1 MERMIKTLKAVKD
14 TFVSKDK
21 GAQPLRM
28 LLIGETG
35 SGKTSFLNLMCNANV
50 VHKLGFETGVE
61 TFRAF
66 NDLSVE
72 NAEERQMESKTSGAN
87 QYEVRFDEVGLTI
100 GIIDTPGFGDT
111 RGLTEDKKNTK
122 KIVDTVKEAQYIHC
136 ICLVINARQSRMSS
150 NLKYVLSEVSG
161 VLPKATLNNLV
172 VVLTNA
178 KDESDASF
186 DVRELTTFLGK
197 EIPVGNVFYIDNP
210 YCKWEKLRQKSGTTE
225 ISKQLAKK
233 LQRDFSDAS
242 DALAS
247 MFELVQGFEEV
258 HTDSFMKLYILKE
271 AVERNTLA
279 YSTACDN
286 AKSKKDAIDKKMND
300 LQEMKKSN
308 EDKWQRQEF
317 KATYTFETWVQ
328 VPTSNHN
335 TLCGFNGCRS
345 NCHVSCG
352 LPKTLDKSNL
362 LSCCCMNGN
371 TCRVCG
377 HPYDAHSHLELLH
390 EKKTETKIVEDVNA
404 KNTLQA
410 DKKSIDDHIS
420 ALDSEAARVKKETQ
434 DEMAFLSANLLTKL
448 HEFEELSSASSYMK
462 CVENQLCVI
471 EQKIESVQDDD
482 DRSIMS
488 DLRTTQAK
496 LKMVIDLV
504 KTAKKLPW
512 SDSAPIE
519 VKSKWAREYLHV
531 EASATGENIE
541 RAYKAM
547 ALSKHPDKGGSE
559 EEFKL
564 LQQAYQILCKR

>member
-1 MERMIKTLKAVKD
+1 MIKTLKAVKD

-35 SGKTSFLNLMCNANV
+35 SGKTSFLNLICNANV

-150 NLKYVLSEVSG
+150 NLKYVLSEVSV
-161 VLPKATLNNLV
+161 VLPKATVNNLV

-271 AVERNTLA
+271 AVERHTLA
-279 YSTACDN
+279 YLSACDN
-286 AKSKKDAIDKKMND
+286 EKSIKNAINKKMKD
-300 LQEMKKSN
+300 LQKIKMSN
-308 EDKWQRQEF
+308 EGKWLS
-317 KATYTFETWVQ
+317 KDYMYTYTFEIWVQ
-328 VPTSNHN
+328 VTTRDHN
-335 TLCGFNGCRS
+335 TLCGFNGCHS

-362 LSCCCMNGN
+362 LSCSCMNGN
-371 TCRVCG
+371 TCSVCG
-377 HPYDAHSHLELLH
+377 HPYDAHFHLEILH
-390 EKKTETKIVEDVNA
+390 EKKTATNVAEDVSA
-404 KNTLQA
+404 KKALQA
-410 DKKSIDDHIS
+410 DMKSIDDHIS
-420 ALDSEAARVKKETQ
+420 ALDSEGTRVTKETR
-434 DEMAFLSANLLTKL
+434 DEMDFISANMLTKL
-448 HEFEELSSASSYMK
+448 HEFEELSSASSYVK
-462 CVENQLCVI
+462 CVENQLCVV

-482 DRSIMS
+482 DDRSIVS
-488 DLRTTQAK
+488 DLRTIKTQLEAVIK
-496 LKMVIDLV
+496 LVR
-504 KTAKKLPW
+504 TAKELPW
-512 SDSAPIE
+512 SDSVPIE